1 MVEALALHTQE
12 SEVRHVV
19 SAVPLDEVASVATR
33 RSSSR
38 SARPRTMGVR
48 SLGGEHEEFDA
59 EVGAGVAVGAEA
71 GDATDPQARGAIRL
85 DVNVG
90 PGLALELFVLEPDY
104 CR

>member
-1 MVEALALHTQE
+1 
-12 SEVRHVV
+12 
-19 SAVPLDEVASVATR
+19 
-33 RSSSR
+33 
-38 SARPRTMGVR
+38 MGVR
-48 SLGGEHEEFDA
+48 SLGREHEKFDA
-59 EVGAGVAVGAEA
+59 EVAADVAVGAEA